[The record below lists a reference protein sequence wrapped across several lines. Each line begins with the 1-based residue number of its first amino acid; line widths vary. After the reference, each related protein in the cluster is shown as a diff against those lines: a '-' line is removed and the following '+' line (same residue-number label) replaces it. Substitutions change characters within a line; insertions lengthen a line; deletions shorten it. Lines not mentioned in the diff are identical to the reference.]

1 MKQNKLFSAAIAL
14 CMIAIFM
21 MSWMPLPQS
30 GVVSN
35 SLSFAKPTPVWLT
48 TTTTGGNPNV
58 RTGTFIASPELGT
71 SGTYVMNI
79 QYFGQAFHCTTTF
92 SPTGGDEFTLF
103 SECQKTLFTGQ
114 WQAASGTGIY
124 ANLRGNGSI
133 VMGHGH
139 EMVTGRVF

>member
-1 MKQNKLFSAAIAL
+1 MQQNKFFSAAIL
-14 CMIAIFM
+14 LSMIAFFT
-21 MSWMPLPQS
+21 MSWAPSPT
-30 GVVSN
+30 VVGSN
-35 SLSFAKPTPVWLT
+35 SLSFANPTPVWLT

-58 RTGTFIASPELGT
+58 RTGTFTASPELGT

-92 SPTGGDEFTLF
+92 TTIGGDEFTLF

-114 WQAASGTGIY
+114 WQAINGSGIY

-133 VMGHGH
+133 VMGSGH